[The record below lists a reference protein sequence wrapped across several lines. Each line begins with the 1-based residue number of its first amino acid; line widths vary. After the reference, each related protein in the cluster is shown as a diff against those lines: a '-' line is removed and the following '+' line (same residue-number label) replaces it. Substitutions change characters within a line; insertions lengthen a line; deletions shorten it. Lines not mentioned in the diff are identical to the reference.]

1 MGSDMGGPRR
11 KPAHELTGHRGER
24 TELAVLNG
32 GDLEVPT
39 LPGGISTPEG
49 REQWDAI
56 WSSPV
61 AAYWDRASDMGGLV
75 RYIKLFDEWIATQD
89 IIRATPTTS
98 GSRGQI
104 RPHPLGAAIER
115 LEHSLRSLET
125 RYGLTPKDRVGLGI
139 DIATGIDAGERLRRE
154 LEAGAAALEA
164 EMSANI
170 DPAYLIES

>member
-1 MGSDMGGPRR
+1 MGGPRR

-89 IIRATPTTS
+89 IIRATPTTT

-104 RPHPLGAAIER
+104 RPHPLGAAIQR

-139 DIATGIDAGERLRRE
+139 DITAGIDAGERLRRE
-154 LEAGAAALEA
+154 LDEAAAAIEA
-164 EMSANI
+164 ELDEAFEAEFVVA
-170 DPAYLIES
+170 DG